1 MNSAATPAEPVATR
15 GALAALSLSILLAS
29 LGTSIANVGL
39 PALAR
44 SFGASFH
51 DVQWIVLAYLAA
63 TTGLVVVAGRLGD
76 LWGRRRL
83 LALGLAI
90 FAAASL
96 LCGAAPSL
104 AWLVAA
110 RALQGC
116 GAALMMAL
124 ALAFVAEIVTPDK
137 TGSAMGL
144 LGSMSAIGTALGPSL
159 GGLLISGFGWRAI
172 FLVQAPLGVLA
183 LLLVWRHL
191 PAGASVPTGERPKFL
206 AGAASLLKGRRLVAG
221 LASSLL
227 VSAVLMATLVVGPF
241 YLTRSLGLEAAL
253 AGIAMSAGPIVAALA
268 GLPAGRL
275 VDRCGARVAT
285 LLGLGGVAAGCAAL
299 ALLPTRLGIAGYL
312 APILVIT
319 AAYALF
325 QAANN
330 TAILADIVQNR
341 RGVVSGLLN
350 LSRNLGLIAGAY
362 FLGAVFASGAGP
374 GREIADVPPAVVAAG
389 MQKTFAVAAA
399 LMSIALIVAAG
410 RPKPILAAK
419 MSMARRPNRF
429 SRCKCSWADG
439 PIGKIS
445 ARISRARR
453 PIGVGD

>member
-1 MNSAATPAEPVATR
+1 MLDIPGPAR
-15 GALAALSLSILLAS
+15 KALAGLSLSMLLAS

-51 DVQWIVLAYLAA
+51 EVRWIVLAYLAA

-76 LWGRRRL
+76 LLGRRRL
-83 LALGLAI
+83 LSLGLAI

-124 ALAFVAEIVTPDK
+124 TLAFVGEIVAPNK

-183 LLLVWRHL
+183 LFHVWRHL
-191 PAGASVPTGERPKFL
+191 PAGCAAPAGERPEFL

-275 VDRCGARVAT
+275 VDRCGARAAT

-330 TAILADIVQNR
+330 TAILANIGQNR

-374 GREIADVPPAVVAAG
+374 GSEIADVPPAAAAAG

-399 LMSIALIVAAG
+399 LMLIALIVAAG
-410 RPKPILAAK
+410 RPKPILRGK
-419 MSMARRPNRF
+419 CPRPGGQKNFRGVN
-429 SRCKCSWADG
+429 AHG
-439 PIGKIS
+439 PAG
-445 ARISRARR
+445 
-453 PIGVGD
+453 P